1 MVDEASA
8 QPHDND
14 GEQTAGNEP
23 EHHPR
28 LSRRARQNDQQAT
41 DNARAQQTAG
51 GHERGAQA
59 AARPPPQGQPG
70 AVGVEDEAAELAA
83 DEQSLRR
90 FVDEHVGDIARLP
103 ADLADAALAALP
115 AAALRQA
122 LVDAEASVLA
132 LLGETAATR
141 ADS

>member
-1 MVDEASA
+1 MSDR
-8 QPHDND
+8 
-14 GEQTAGNEP
+14 AG
-23 EHHPR
+23 
-28 LSRRARQNDQQAT
+28 A
-41 DNARAQQTAG
+41 ARAALATGPA
-51 GHERGAQA
+51 RGRQRDDAYGEVV
-59 AARPPPQGQPG
+59 RL
-70 AVGVEDEAAELAA
+70 VDELAA
-83 DEQSLRR
+83 DEEALRR

-132 LLGETAATR
+132 LLGETAAIR